1 MNRHSKAIEA
11 AIASGKSRLSDDQAP
26 LVELCRVLADQMDTA
41 GTDGPSSRLAAAYL
55 SALKDLSRALSSI
68 KPRMEDTGK
77 LAQLRRD
84 RASRSPGRSA

>member
-1 MNRHSKAIEA
+1 MERHAKAIEA

-26 LVELCRVLADQMDTA
+26 LIELIRVLADQMDAA

-55 SALKDLSRALSSI
+55 SALKDLSRSLSSI
-68 KPRMEDTGK
+68 TPRMEGTGK

-84 RASRSPGRSA
+84 RQIQRPKASA